1 MNVLFIH
8 QDMPGQFSH
17 LAAYLARDAANRV
30 VFLTKG
36 KKAAPAGV
44 TAALYGPPPAV
55 GSDPFLRGFES
66 AVLHGRAVANACL
79 DLQNRGFTPDV
90 IVAHPG
96 WGESLYI
103 KDVIPSARLIN
114 YCEFFYHATGA
125 DIGFD
130 PSEHIDGG
138 MAAMLRTRNAHLLLA
153 LESCDH
159 GVSPTKWQRSLHPAA
174 YHGKI
179 DVIFDGVDAERIKP
193 DAEARFSLGD
203 GRVLTRDNTVITYVA
218 RNLEPYRGF
227 PSFMRAVP
235 HILSRLPEAQIVI
248 VGGDE
253 VSYGRAPGDGRNWR
267 QVMMQ
272 EVRADDAR
280 VHFTGQ
286 ISYDDY
292 ISLLQ
297 VSSAHVY
304 LTVPFVLSWSF
315 MEALSAGCVVIG
327 SQTAPVMEVLRD
339 GANGFLVDFFSP
351 MEIANKVVSAVRHGA
366 DLDGMRRRARQTI
379 LGHYDLATCL
389 PRQHRLLQAV
399 AGHGDSPATMERCA

>member
-1 MNVLFIH
+1 
-8 QDMPGQFSH
+8 MPGQFSH

-44 TAALYGPPPAV
+44 MAAFYAPPPTS

-66 AVLHGRAVANACL
+66 AVLHGRAVANACV
-79 DLQNRGFTPDV
+79 DLQNRGFTPD
-90 IVAHPG
+90 IIIAHPG

-103 KDVIPSARLIN
+103 KDVIPGAKLIN
-114 YCEFFYHATGA
+114 YCEFFYHASGA

-130 PSEHIDGG
+130 PSEHIDSG

-153 LESCDH
+153 LESCDRAI
-159 GVSPTKWQRSLHPAA
+159 SPTKWQQSLHPKE

-193 DAEARFSLGD
+193 DADARFSLGD
-203 GRVLTRDNTVITYVA
+203 GKVLSRDNTVITYVA

-235 HILSRLPEAQIVI
+235 QILSRLPDAQIVI

-253 VSYGRAPGDGRNWR
+253 VSYGRTPGDGRTWR
-267 QVMMQ
+267 QVMTQ
-272 EVRADDAR
+272 EVRTDAAR

-315 MEALSAGCVVIG
+315 MEALAAGCVVIG

-339 GANGFLVDFFSP
+339 GTNGFLADFFSP

-366 DLDGMRRRARQTI
+366 DLDGLRRRARQTI
-379 LGHYDLATCL
+379 LGQYDLATCL
-389 PRQHRLLQAV
+389 PRQHRLLRAV
-399 AGHGDSPATMERCA
+399 AGYGDAAMERCA

>member
-8 QDMPGQFSH
+8 QDMPGQFAH

-36 KKAAPAGV
+36 KKAAPPGV
-44 TAALYGPPPAV
+44 TPALYTPPSAS

-79 DLQNRGFTPDV
+79 DLQNRGFIPDI

-103 KDVIPSARLIN
+103 KDVIPTAKLIS

-130 PSEHIDGG
+130 PTEHVDGA

-153 LESCDH
+153 LEACDH
-159 GVSPTKWQRSLHPAA
+159 GISPTEWQRSLHPQE
-174 YHGKI
+174 YHRKI
-179 DVIFDGVDAERIKP
+179 DVIFDGIDADRVQP
-193 DAEARFSLGD
+193 DAGARFSLGD
-203 GRVLTRDNTVITYVA
+203 GSVLTRDNTVITYVA

-235 HILSRLPEAQIVI
+235 QILSRLPDAHIVI

-253 VSYGRAPGDGRNWR
+253 VSYGRAPDDGRNWR

-272 EVRADDAR
+272 EVRTDAAR

-286 ISYDDY
+286 IPYDDY

-315 MEALSAGCVVIG
+315 MEALSAGCIVIG
-327 SQTAPVMEVLRD
+327 SQTAPVMEILRD
-339 GANGFLVDFFSP
+339 GANGFLADFFSP
-351 MEIANKVVSAVRHGA
+351 MDIAKKVVSAVRHGA
-366 DLDGMRRRARQTI
+366 DLDGMRSRARQTI
-379 LGHYDLATCL
+379 VGHYDLATCL
-389 PRQHRLLQAV
+389 PRQLRVLRAV
-399 AGHGDSPATMERCA
+399 AGYGDIPAAMERCA